1 MRSCGVQDLCEA
13 FLAFLHILYLS
24 VFGAIDE
31 VGKQEHL
38 RPSAP
43 DWSMEVAMLEST
55 LANCVVFHDHFSQA
69 GQHPILVLTRYHVHP
84 NLCEEGADEAA
95 ASFLVLNLLKP
106 RPNVAASTLPSAL
119 HPPSGRKNSLMIETN
134 SKLTN
139 VPATCLVPIGHHHQH
154 VPSLLHCIWRVFI

>member
-1 MRSCGVQDLCEA
+1 MRSCGVQDLREA

-24 VFGAIDE
+24 VFGEIDE
-31 VGKQEHL
+31 IGKQEHL
-38 RPSAP
+38 RHSAP

-95 ASFLVLNLLKP
+95 ASFLVSNLLKP
-106 RPNVAASTLPSAL
+106 RPNVAARTLPSTL
-119 HPPSGRKNSLMIETN
+119 HPPGGRKLIETN
-134 SKLTN
+134 SKLTY

-154 VPSLLHCIWRVFI
+154 VPSLLHGIGRVFI

>member
-1 MRSCGVQDLCEA
+1 MRSCGVQDLREA

-119 HPPSGRKNSLMIETN
+119 HPPSGRKNSLKRIQ
-134 SKLTN
+134 S
-139 VPATCLVPIGHHHQH
+139 
-154 VPSLLHCIWRVFI
+154 